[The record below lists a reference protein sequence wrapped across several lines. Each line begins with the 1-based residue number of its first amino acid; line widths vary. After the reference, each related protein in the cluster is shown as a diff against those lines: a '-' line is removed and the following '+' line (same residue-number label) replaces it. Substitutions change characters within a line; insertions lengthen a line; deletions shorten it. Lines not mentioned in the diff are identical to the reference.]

1 MTPHG
6 KKSMLKLAQRM
17 SDYFWSGICPST
29 ACKWDVLP
37 ISDMGN
43 SDMKIMYRKHPDANS
58 SIVLSA
64 ATSVWMPLPRQRVFD
79 FLREAQMRGEW
90 DALSNGGAMQ
100 EVVHIAKGQ
109 ALGNSIS
116 ILSANNVSALFQYYV
131 LHKSAIWNSLCLFII
146 VIDSNVILSKM
157 SRHLGHTCQGLYT
170 LFPQYLIRCSTYMLV
185 SNGFNRYETKS
196 FYVGPICGLET
207 IIQTCT

>member
-131 LHKSAIWNSLCLFII
+131 LHKSAI
-146 VIDSNVILSKM
+146 
-157 SRHLGHTCQGLYT
+157 
-170 LFPQYLIRCSTYMLV
+170 
-185 SNGFNRYETKS
+185 
-196 FYVGPICGLET
+196 
-207 IIQTCT
+207 